1 MKKKE
6 SQQQTDQRSIFS
18 MKGTIIVSLSWQKKV
33 FDFDLKKMPKT
44 ETSNITCIAKK
55 TQSKTVRRFL
65 SEYL

>member
-33 FDFDLKKMPKT
+33 FDFDLKKMPKKQKQAT
-44 ETSNITCIAKK
+44 
-55 TQSKTVRRFL
+55 
-65 SEYL
+65 